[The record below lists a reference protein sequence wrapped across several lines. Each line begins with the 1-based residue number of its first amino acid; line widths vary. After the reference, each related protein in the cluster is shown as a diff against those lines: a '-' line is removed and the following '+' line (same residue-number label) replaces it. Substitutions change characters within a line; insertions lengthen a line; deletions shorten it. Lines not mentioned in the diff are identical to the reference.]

1 MNNDWQVWVA
11 VYAAIVATGA
21 VFLEVRRWFESGPRL
36 YLMASTNMIFVGG
49 GADRSIRYACISVS
63 NRGSLPTTITNLCL
77 LQYDNW
83 WRKFRNKPI
92 KSAVEG
98 VVDAVFAAISE
109 ALAEEEAVQ
118 IASFGTFAARS
129 RPARIGRSPRTGES
143 LSIPASKSVSF
154 KASKALKDMV
164 S

>member
-21 VFLEVRRWFESGPRL
+21 LFLEVRRWFESGPRL

-92 KSAVEG
+92 KSAVVRDPSLGRPNYGQIPCRLEPG
-98 VVDAVFAAISE
+98 KEWSGFIEQNNELNEWINTGHLYAAIF
-109 ALAEEEAVQ
+109 ATHQDRPMTTRLRTRAEL
-118 IASFGTFAARS
+118 
-129 RPARIGRSPRTGES
+129 P
-143 LSIPASKSVSF
+143 
-154 KASKALKDMV
+154 
-164 S
+164 